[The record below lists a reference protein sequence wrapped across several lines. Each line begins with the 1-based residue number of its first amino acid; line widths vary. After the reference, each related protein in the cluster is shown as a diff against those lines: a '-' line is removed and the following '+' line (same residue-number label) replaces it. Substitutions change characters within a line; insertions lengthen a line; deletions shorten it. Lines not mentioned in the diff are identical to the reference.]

1 MEEFNKLAEIIANVL
16 SVDVKEIT
24 PETTFFDDL
33 GADSLDLF
41 QIVMDME
48 DEYDVKVPQEKLE
61 KIVTVAD
68 AVEPRA
74 LEGRVVLVVGAN
86 GGLGEA
92 ASHAC
97 AQAGAKL
104 VLLGRRVPKLN
115 RLHAAI
121 AKIEALQA

>member
-48 DEYDVKVPQEKLE
+48 DEYQVKVPQEKLE
-61 KIVTVAD
+61 KITTVAD
-68 AVEPRA
+68 AVE
-74 LEGRVVLVVGAN
+74 LIKSTVSE
-86 GGLGEA
+86 
-92 ASHAC
+92 
-97 AQAGAKL
+97 K
-104 VLLGRRVPKLN
+104 
-115 RLHAAI
+115 
-121 AKIEALQA
+121 